1 MSLSPTRSLKVI
13 YDNLIYEHSLQISGE
28 SKEIKSFTLRHI
40 FSQKTHTQQ
49 TAFFQ
54 FLDEVLLLRWIQQLL
69 WMLCC
74 IEFFMYF
81 FVY

>member
-1 MSLSPTRSLKVI
+1 MSLPPTRNLKVI

-40 FSQKTHTQQ
+40 FSQKNEQQ

-54 FLDEVLLLRWIQQLL
+54 FLDEVLLLRWIQQPL

-74 IEFFMYF
+74 IEFFIYF